1 MTTNQPESSS
11 VKLQWY
17 EHAWCGLPLLL
28 LFIGGA
34 LGGACGGA
42 GYALSAA
49 VFKKAMPTP
58 AKYVLSLLISMTAFG
73 IYLGVAIALALAFPN
88 LLKH

>member
-17 EHAWCGLPLLL
+17 EHAWSGLPLLL

-58 AKYVLSLLISMTAFG
+58 VKYVLSGLISMTAFG
-73 IYLGVAIALALAFPN
+73 AYLGIAIALAVAFPHIF
-88 LLKH
+88 KH

>member
-17 EHAWCGLPLLL
+17 EQACCGLPLIL
-28 LFIGGA
+28 LFVGGA
-34 LGGACGGA
+34 LGGACGGL
-42 GYALSAA
+42 GYGISTA

-58 AKYVLSLLISMTAFG
+58 VKYVLSVLISAAAFG
-73 IYLGVAIALALAFPN
+73 RYLGAAIALAMAFPN
-88 LLKH
+88 LFKH